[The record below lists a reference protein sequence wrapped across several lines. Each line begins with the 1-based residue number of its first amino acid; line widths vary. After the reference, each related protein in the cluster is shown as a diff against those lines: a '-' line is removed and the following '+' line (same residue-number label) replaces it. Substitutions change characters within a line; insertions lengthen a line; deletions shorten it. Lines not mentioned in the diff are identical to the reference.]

1 MKRVAIITS
10 SDAGYAGE
18 REDKSGP
25 AIKEIAEKEGYQVVS
40 MDILPD
46 DRDMLAAEMARIAD
60 EGIAELLLTTGGTG
74 FSPRDCMPEA
84 TMDISERMVPG
95 IPEAI
100 RAYSMTITPR
110 AMLSRATACIRKQ
123 TLIINLPG
131 SPKAVKESLE
141 YILPSLQHGL
151 EILTGAATNCA
162 RK

>member
-10 SDAGYAGE
+10 SDMGYQGK
-18 REDKSGP
+18 REDLSGP
-25 AIKEIAEKEGYQVVS
+25 AIKKIAEREGYQVVS

-100 RAYSMTITPR
+100 RRNSP
-110 AMLSRATACIRKQ
+110 AMWSLACSTSSRRSRHVSVTAASNCR
-123 TLIINLPG
+123 
-131 SPKAVKESLE
+131 
-141 YILPSLQHGL
+141 
-151 EILTGAATNCA
+151 NCA
-162 RK
+162 FG